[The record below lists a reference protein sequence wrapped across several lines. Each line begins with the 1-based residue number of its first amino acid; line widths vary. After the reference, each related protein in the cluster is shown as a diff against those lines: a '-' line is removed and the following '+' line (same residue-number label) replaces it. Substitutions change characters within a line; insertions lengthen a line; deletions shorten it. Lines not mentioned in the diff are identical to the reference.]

1 MKRAISGLTVSLAA
15 MSVAGL
21 AFAAAPQSDRV
32 SPAPTGNAIVAQA
45 SPTPPTPPAAR
56 PDSGSGGTTAPS
68 AAQPKT
74 PPPAV
79 VGKDLVNTKG
89 QKIGKIDKIDGDQV
103 VVSVGGFLGI
113 GAHKAAVP
121 WSSLTTMGNGSNLKV
136 ETAMTEDELK
146 QLPAYKSADESS
158 IRAMPPAGKGAGG
171 GGGTTSSPSR

>member
-21 AFAAAPQSDRV
+21 AFAAGPQSDRV
-32 SPAPTGNAIVAQA
+32 GPAPTGNAVVAQA
-45 SPTPPTPPAAR
+45 SPTQPTPPAAG
-56 PDSGSGGTTAPS
+56 SGSSGATAPS

-79 VGKDLVNTKG
+79 VGKELVNAKG
-89 QKIGKIDKIDGDQV
+89 EKIGKIDKIDGDQV

-121 WSSLTTMGNGSNLKV
+121 WSSLTTMGSGSNLKV

-146 QLPAYKSADESS
+146 QLPAYKSADDSS

-171 GGGTTSSPSR
+171 GTTSSPSR